1 MLVLHSKLTS
11 KEVNMKRV
19 WIIDDDDLYVFI
31 CKKML
36 NKLGLENDMIESF
49 PNGKA
54 GLDSIKNRDDKDK
67 LPSLILLDINMPIMN
82 GWDFLDEI
90 NPYLK
95 KLPNDLT
102 IAILSSSVEPS
113 DKAKALSYNE
123 VQDYISKP
131 VNIEDLK
138 RFLFVNQA

>member
-1 MLVLHSKLTS
+1 
-11 KEVNMKRV
+11 MKRV

-90 NPYLK
+90 DPYLK
-95 KLPNDLT
+95 KLPDDLT

>member
-1 MLVLHSKLTS
+1 
-11 KEVNMKRV
+11 MKRV

-54 GLDSIKNRDDKDK
+54 GLDTIKSREANGK

-90 NPYLK
+90 NPYLE
-95 KLPNDLT
+95 KLPDDLT

-113 DKAKALSYNE
+113 DKAKALSYSE
-123 VQDYISKP
+123 VNDYISKP
-131 VNIEDLK
+131 VHIEDLK
-138 RFLFVNQA
+138 RFLFLNQA

>member
-1 MLVLHSKLTS
+1 
-11 KEVNMKRV
+11 MKRV

-31 CKKML
+31 CRKML
-36 NKLGLENDMIESF
+36 NKLGLENYLIESF

-54 GLDSIKNRDDKDK
+54 GLDSIKNRDEKDL

-95 KLPNDLT
+95 KLPENLT

-113 DKAKALSYNE
+113 DREKALSYNE
-123 VQDYISKP
+123 VSEYISKP

-138 RFLFVNQA
+138 RFLYLNQA

>member
-1 MLVLHSKLTS
+1 
-11 KEVNMKRV
+11 MKRV

>member
-1 MLVLHSKLTS
+1 
-11 KEVNMKRV
+11 MKRV

-36 NKLGLENDMIESF
+36 NKLGLGNELIESF

-54 GLDSIKNRDDKDK
+54 GLDTIKNRDDKDL

-82 GWDFLDEI
+82 GWDFLEEVI
-90 NPYLK
+90 PYLK
-95 KLPNDLT
+95 KLPSDLT

-113 DKAKALSYNE
+113 DKEKALSYEE
-123 VQDYISKP
+123 VDEYISKP

-138 RFLFVNQA
+138 RFLSLNRA

>member
-90 NPYLK
+90 DPYLK
-95 KLPNDLT
+95 KLPDDLT

>member
-1 MLVLHSKLTS
+1 
-11 KEVNMKRV
+11 MKRV

-36 NKLGLENDMIESF
+36 NKLGLEDDMIESF

-90 NPYLK
+90 DPYIK

-123 VQDYISKP
+123 VHDYISKP